1 MKKTAYLLSTL
12 ILFQS
17 CYSYKTF
24 ELKDYE
30 TIKPKK
36 VKIELNDS
44 KKIKGRII
52 KINEDEITFNSKNSA
67 LTIPKSSIVKIEKRK
82 FSLWKTGAGVL
93 LAEAIII
100 IIYMISYSY
109 SGKI

>member
-44 KKIKGRII
+44 KKLKVG
-52 KINEDEITFNSKNSA
+52 
-67 LTIPKSSIVKIEKRK
+67 
-82 FSLWKTGAGVL
+82 L
-93 LAEAIII
+93 L
-100 IIYMISYSY
+100 
-109 SGKI
+109 K